1 MSALGKSGRQLRV
14 ECGQSMSDG
23 EIGNEQGSKNIS
35 ITPQVVTTVLPIV
48 SGPICDIMDAADSL
62 LFMS

>member
-1 MSALGKSGRQLRV
+1 
-14 ECGQSMSDG
+14 MSDG

-35 ITPQVVTTVLPIV
+35 IAPQIVTKVLPIV
-48 SGPICDIMDAADSL
+48 SGPICNIMDAADSL